1 MRLPRLLATALA
13 LVVCSALPAPAQGT
27 VIPDNATVQCNDGSW
42 SRAASQRGACSRH
55 KGVKQWI
62 GRRPNTASARCNDG
76 SYWLNATPQGACS
89 SHGGVYRSYDKA
101 RKDERKEM
109 QAEHKMDKKERR
121 AERKMDKMQ
130 RKDERKEDRKS
141 KP

>member
-101 RKDERKEM
+101 SREEHKEM
-109 QAEHKMDKKERR
+109 KAERRMDKKEMK
-121 AERKMDKMQ
+121 AERRMD
-130 RKDERKEDRKS
+130 RKEMKAERTEDRKP